1 MGGGE
6 GPLPKLFMRL
16 LETNASDAPTARRSF
31 EELVRQLAVQDI
43 GAPLFHSYMV
53 ARAFTAPP
61 GPHLMAARVWST
73 SLLACTVLTIL
84 LVRGRILP
92 EGKIRALLYRVGL
105 FTPMVF
111 SYFELID
118 LLPALQPRLLDLQLY
133 GIDRAL
139 FGETPAILFQR
150 FNHRPIVEWIAFFYY
165 SYFYLMAAVLI
176 PSLFLDRGKRLH
188 ELMVGAL
195 IVCGGGHIIYTFV
208 PGVGPWMSIPFERPL
223 DGGFWWHQVQVTVAN
238 AGAQLDIFPSL
249 HTAYPT
255 YFTLHAIGW
264 RKTRPY
270 RHLWFVI
277 AFFTVNMVTATMF
290 LRWHWGIDVVAGLA
304 LATTARLAA
313 IHVTRHE
320 LSRGTTAD
328 PRMPVWETLFR

>member
-1 MGGGE
+1 
-6 GPLPKLFMRL
+6 MRL
-16 LETNASDAPTARRSF
+16 LDTNATEAPTARRPL

-43 GAPLFHSYMV
+43 GAPLFHTYMV

-61 GPHLMAARVWST
+61 GPHLLPARIWST
-73 SLLACTVLTIL
+73 SLLLWTLISIL
-84 LVRGRILP
+84 LVRGRVLP
-92 EGKIRALLYRVGL
+92 EGRTRALVYRFGL

-118 LLPALQPRLLDLQLY
+118 LLPALQPHLLDLRLY
-133 GIDRAL
+133 AIDRAL

-150 FNHRPIVEWIAFFYY
+150 WNHRPVVEWIAFFYY

-176 PSLFLDRGKRLH
+176 PSLFLDRGRRLQ
-188 ELMVGAL
+188 ELMVGAM
-195 IVCGGGHIIYTFV
+195 IVCAGGHMIYTFV
-208 PGVGPWMSIPFERPL
+208 PGVGPWLSIPFERPL

-264 RKTRPY
+264 RHTKPY
-270 RHLWFVI
+270 KYVWFII
-277 AFFTVNMVTATMF
+277 AFFAMNMVTATMF
-290 LRWHWGIDVVAGLA
+290 LRWHWGIDVIAGLT
-304 LATTARLAA
+304 LATVARLTALR
-313 IHVTRHE
+313 VTRHE
-320 LSRGTTAD
+320 LARGTSAD